1 MVQRSSPRV
10 QSLARTVLS
19 VFTRRQT
26 YLNIAYLLIAFPLGL
41 LYFVFLVVGL
51 MIGFALLLT
60 LVGIPVLLLVHLVAW
75 VFLHLERR
83 IAVRLLN
90 VQIPPIGP
98 AESSGSLWRRLI
110 ATAADPTTWTG
121 MFFLLVKF
129 PVGTASFALAV
140 GLLAAT
146 LAFVAAPVAY
156 RFGTIPVG
164 PWGVDSFGESVLL
177 VPLGLAMALV
187 SMHVL
192 NLAAFAS
199 GRFAYLMLGA
209 RWWETNPKED

>member
-1 MVQRSSPRV
+1 MDQRSSPQV
-10 QSLARTVLS
+10 QSLAPTVLR
-19 VFTRRQT
+19 VFIQRQT
-26 YLNIAYLLIAFPLGL
+26 YFNIAYLLISFPLGL
-41 LYFVFLVVGL
+41 MYFVFLVVGL

-75 VFLHLERR
+75 LFLHLERR

-98 AESSGSLWRRLI
+98 AEPVGPMWRRLV
-110 ATAADPTTWTG
+110 ATVADPTTWTG

-129 PVGTASFALAV
+129 PVGAASFTLAV

-146 LAFVAAPVAY
+146 LAFVAAPVVY
-156 RFGTIPVG
+156 HFGTIPVG
-164 PWGVDSFGESVLL
+164 LWRVDSFGESVLL
-177 VPLGLAMALV
+177 VPLGLVMTLV
-187 SMHVL
+187 SIHVL
-192 NLAAFAS
+192 NLAALAS

-209 RWWETNPKED
+209 RWWETNPEED